1 MLETGAPESLHVS
14 AHHPVPSRVMGSGHH
29 LVPRGAARQTKQLV
43 PCVAW
48 RDSFGHAYRPA
59 SSQPSI
65 LNESFLRDSSDSC
78 EWGSGVQVNKEHPV
92 ETLKEVK
99 GLLRLYRHSGDSLQD
114 KSSLIMTHL
123 HSQINRIIDEGFWGD
138 GIHHQSLQGL
148 LVFLPHCLFPL
159 WVCDVV
165 NIAKQSLFG

>member
-14 AHHPVPSRVMGSGHH
+14 THHPVPSRVMGSGHH

-78 EWGSGVQVNKEHPV
+78 EWGSGVQVNKEQKQ
-92 ETLKEVK
+92 KEVK
-99 GLLRLYRHSGDSLQD
+99 GL
-114 KSSLIMTHL
+114 L
-123 HSQINRIIDEGFWGD
+123 HSQINRIIDEGFWGE

-165 NIAKQSLFG
+165 NIVKQSLFG

>member
-14 AHHPVPSRVMGSGHH
+14 THHPVPSRVMGSGHH

-123 HSQINRIIDEGFWGD
+123 HSQINRISMRAFEEMAFIIRVCKDC
-138 GIHHQSLQGL
+138 SCS
-148 LVFLPHCLFPL
+148 CLT
-159 WVCDVV
+159 VCFHFKSVT
-165 NIAKQSLFG
+165 